1 MLRRRRHLN
10 TAPGELI
17 ASAGSG
23 EPVHLSIYDYHSESC
38 RQVEAD
44 EIADAVEHL
53 ERAVPE
59 QVRWLNCDGI
69 PGKADLQ
76 RLGESLGIH
85 PLVLEDIQNTDQ
97 RAKIEDHGGY
107 LFIMFP
113 MMWRESEELRFEQ
126 VAVLLFP
133 NLVVSVQE
141 RPGDVFNGLRR
152 RIESGSGR
160 IRRMGADYLA
170 HAVLDAV
177 VDNLFPVFEQIDAD
191 IQEQE
196 TLTLSGSDNM
206 DEVHRLRRELALV
219 RRKLRPL
226 RELLSQLATIESD
239 LLTEDVRPFLRDLRD
254 HGLQVLDDLELVG
267 DHLRVLIDLQL
278 NQLNQ
283 QTNSIVKTLTIVAS
297 IFIPLTFLA
306 GLYGMNFE
314 HLPGANSP
322 FGFAVICVI
331 MALVAGGLLLYFKKK
346 KWI

>member
-1 MLRRRRHLN
+1 
-10 TAPGELI
+10 
-17 ASAGSG
+17 
-23 EPVHLSIYDYHSESC
+23 
-38 RQVEAD
+38 
-44 EIADAVEHL
+44 
-53 ERAVPE
+53 
-59 QVRWLNCDGI
+59 
-69 PGKADLQ
+69 
-76 RLGESLGIH
+76 
-85 PLVLEDIQNTDQ
+85 
-97 RAKIEDHGGY
+97 
-107 LFIMFP
+107 
-113 MMWRESEELRFEQ
+113 
-126 VAVLLFP
+126 
-133 NLVVSVQE
+133 
-141 RPGDVFNGLRR
+141 
-152 RIESGSGR
+152 
-160 IRRMGADYLA
+160 MGADYLA